1 MNSQFTTTSYKNLYW
16 SLQHKIKNDE
26 FYSEN
31 RALRAEN
38 KKLLDKIEELEDIID
53 EFENTIPTTTPVS
66 MTFEQKKS
74 LSTHTFSRGSN
85 VIKRD
90 NSNPISKPNPIS
102 NSTRCIAIKS
112 NGSRCRQCGKKTQSG
127 GPIINNY
134 CKYHR

>member
-1 MNSQFTTTSYKNLYW
+1 MNSQFTTTSYKKLYW
-16 SLQHKIKNDE
+16 SLQNKIKNDE

-31 RALRAEN
+31 RELRAEN

-66 MTFEQKKS
+66 MTFEQNKS
-74 LSTHTFSRGSN
+74 PSTHTFSRGSN

-90 NSNPISKPNPIS
+90 NANPISNPISNH
-102 NSTRCIAIKS
+102 TRCIADKP
-112 NGSRCRQCGKKTQSG
+112 NGSRCRQCGKDTQSG